1 MADAN
6 DTEIVVRKMAFMHVP
21 KCGGMSI
28 HAALKSALPPG
39 SLAPQRFD
47 TSIFCDFSDYD
58 LLDPVTRSEIAVTEG
73 ERRSLDNYTAV
84 CGHFSFKTLAEI
96 VDPRSIATIV
106 REPRSRLLSL
116 YTYWRVPEIYERW
129 NPYRPDMHARRP
141 FVEFLKEPLLASAID
156 NQICRMLLHGDRR
169 LPGSAFARHADIDSI
184 AMDAIQRLDSL
195 GSVCVLEFGNRT
207 WYGLERVF
215 GVKLEPLKLNV
226 TTEGRATPI
235 RPGEALLTDET
246 LDLLEQRNAADLLV
260 YDHLLAR
267 AGANTRERQ
276 RITQSAFV
284 QQLAKFGDL
293 VGHSGHG
300 R

>member
-1 MADAN
+1 
-6 DTEIVVRKMAFMHVP
+6 
-21 KCGGMSI
+21 
-28 HAALKSALPPG
+28 
-39 SLAPQRFD
+39 
-47 TSIFCDFSDYD
+47 
-58 LLDPVTRSEIAVTEG
+58 
-73 ERRSLDNYTAV
+73 
-84 CGHFSFKTLAEI
+84 
-96 VDPRSIATIV
+96 
-106 REPRSRLLSL
+106 
-116 YTYWRVPEIYERW
+116 
-129 NPYRPDMHARRP
+129 
-141 FVEFLKEPLLASAID
+141 
-156 NQICRMLLHGDRR
+156 
-169 LPGSAFARHADIDSI
+169 
-184 AMDAIQRLDSL
+184 MDAIQRLDSL